1 MDDWFSQTTNGF
13 KKVKSTKIVLPTS
26 TISSVN
32 LALFKSFLKI
42 QRKDL
47 DYIYDKVGF
56 KRNWT

>member
-1 MDDWFSQTTNGF
+1 MTGSQKLQMV

-42 QRKDL
+42 QCKDL

-56 KRNWT
+56 KRNWTWP